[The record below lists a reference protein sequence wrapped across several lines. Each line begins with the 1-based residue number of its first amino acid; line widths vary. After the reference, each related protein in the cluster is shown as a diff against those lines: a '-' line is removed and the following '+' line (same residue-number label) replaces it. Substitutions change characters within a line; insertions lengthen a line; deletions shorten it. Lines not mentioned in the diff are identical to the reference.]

1 MYLTGYLTRDK
12 EEKESADGKITLKIP
27 NKEIREIFETTV
39 QDWFSDT
46 AKLQD
51 RKHLFDA
58 VWNGDEQTLTQEI
71 SRLLRI
77 TISIMIIEKIFIMH
91 FLQEYLLGLDIV
103 LNRIKNM
110 EKVEV
115 ILLFLM
121 NVKERLQFLKRNIQ
135 KK

>member
-1 MYLTGYLTRDK
+1 
-12 EEKESADGKITLKIP
+12 
-27 NKEIREIFETTV
+27 
-39 QDWFSDT
+39 
-46 AKLQD
+46 
-51 RKHLFDA
+51 
-58 VWNGDEQTLTQEI
+58 
-71 SRLLRI
+71 
-77 TISIMIIEKIFIMH
+77 MIIEKIFIMH

-121 NVKERLQFLKRNIQ
+121 NMKERLQFLKRNIQ

>member
-77 TISIMIIEKIFIMH
+77 TIMIIEKIFIMH

-121 NVKERLQFLKRNIQ
+121 NMKERLQFLKRNIQ